1 MTDSKHDDYKNN
13 TSKLR
18 SHQLKQK
25 SLQHEFTSLTIKAV
39 SIAIAAWISLSIFEI
54 FIAPTM
60 GLKHTHIQAAETV
73 VTIILA
79 LVIITAIRRILKRFA
94 NKMPAQ
100 FSASISF
107 FAIIV
112 IVLISSISLL
122 YQWNVEPQ
130 EILVGGGV
138 AAIIVG
144 IGISTIVGNIF
155 SGGLMLTTFPAKIG
169 DSIRIVNDDIRGKV
183 EEINMMYTK
192 IITDRGTEYVVP
204 NNAII
209 QGTVRIVKETP
220 LDEQLPFSEGDQV
233 ELKNSSD
240 RYTGIVIRITPEFTT
255 ILDEDKEI
263 IIANNSIFDGKFIII
278 KTRNSTKTN

>member
-1 MTDSKHDDYKNN
+1 MTKQNNRDDNAES
-13 TSKLR
+13 TSKE
-18 SHQLKQK
+18 LKQK
-25 SLQHEFTSLTIKAV
+25 SLQHEFTSLTIKAII
-39 SIAIAAWISLSIFEI
+39 IAIGAWISLSIFEI
-54 FIAPTM
+54 FVAPTI
-60 GLKHTHIQAAETV
+60 GLQHTHVQAADTI

-79 LVIITAIRRILKRFA
+79 LAIITAIRRILKRFS

-100 FSASISF
+100 FSASVSF
-107 FAIIV
+107 FAII
-112 IVLISSISLL
+112 IIALISTISLL

-144 IGISTIVGNIF
+144 IGVSTIVGNIF

-192 IITDRGTEYVVP
+192 IITDHGTEYVVP

-209 QGTVRIVKETP
+209 QGTVRIMKEIP
-220 LDEQLPFSEGDQV
+220 LSEQLPFNEGDQV

-240 RYTGIVIRITPEFTT
+240 TYSGIIIKITSELTT
-255 ILDEDKEI
+255 ILDGNREVT
-263 IIANNSIFDGKFIII
+263 IANSSIFDGRFIIT
-278 KTRNSTKTN
+278 KTRSNTKQS

>member
-1 MTDSKHDDYKNN
+1 MVTPKQNECNDNVSVPSLDG
-13 TSKLR
+13 S
-18 SHQLKQK
+18 KQK
-25 SLQHEFTSLTIKAV
+25 SLQHEFTRLTIKAIV
-39 SIAIAAWISLSIFEI
+39 IVIGAWISLSIFEI
-54 FIAPTM
+54 FIAPTI
-60 GLKHTHIQAAETV
+60 GFQHTHIQIADTI

-79 LVIITAIRRILKRFA
+79 LVIITAIRRILKRFS

-112 IVLISSISLL
+112 IALISAISLL

-144 IGISTIVGNIF
+144 IGVSTIVGNIF

-169 DSIRIVNDDIRGKV
+169 DTIRIVNDDIRGKV

-192 IITDRGTEYVVP
+192 IITDHGEEYVVP

-209 QGTVRIVKETP
+209 QGTVRIMKEIP
-220 LDEQLPFSEGDQV
+220 VSEYLPFSDGDQI
-233 ELKNSSD
+233 EIKNSSD
-240 RYTGIVIRITPEFTT
+240 RHVGIIIKITPEFTT
-255 ILDEDKEI
+255 ILDGNKEVT
-263 IIANNSIFDGKFIII
+263 IANSSIFDGRFIITKI
-278 KTRNSTKTN
+278 RNDVQPS